1 MSRPLTL
8 NAKSSILYRYQ
19 AWRNEQK
26 SKKDAEGLAKL
37 EAYQEKE
44 RQKMIEFKK
53 MMGLPLD

>member
-8 NAKSSILYRYQ
+8 NAKSSILYQ

>member
-1 MSRPLTL
+1 MSTTLTL
-8 NAKSSILYRYQ
+8 TPEPSILYQ

-26 SKKDAEGLAKL
+26 SKKDAEGQAKL